1 MIFPNSVARAVLAA
15 AAGFL
20 CGSHTLAGPSVATSW
35 RSTGLT
41 QQECVQRAE
50 RVLRD
55 AEMAQ
60 DFEVVGQSV
69 FGGTGGYTLLV
80 RCITEKGLVYFA
92 VGGPSH
98 DEAQRYLTTMSG
110 KF

>member
-1 MIFPNSVARAVLAA
+1 
-15 AAGFL
+15 
-20 CGSHTLAGPSVATSW
+20 
-35 RSTGLT
+35 
-41 QQECVQRAE
+41 
-50 RVLRD
+50 
-55 AEMAQ
+55 MAQ

-80 RCITEKGLVYFA
+80 RCITEKELVYFA

-98 DEAQRYLTTMSG
+98 DQAQRYLTTMSG